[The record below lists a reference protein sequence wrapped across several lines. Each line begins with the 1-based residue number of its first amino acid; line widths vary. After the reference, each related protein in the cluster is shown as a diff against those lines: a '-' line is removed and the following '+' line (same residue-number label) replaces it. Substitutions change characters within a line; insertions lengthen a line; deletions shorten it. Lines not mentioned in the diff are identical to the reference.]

1 MENSYGQFHE
11 IMKKASYVRERVYEK
26 TETINPE
33 LKKYWEEYLSSDV
46 MERYVLNAN
55 SPFKYTLSTEEF
67 TYVEPENIEEL
78 FSIYQD
84 ITVENKN
91 SKNMVPSNYF
101 FSPFYNRCVCAC
113 LLYTSP
119 SPRD

>member
-1 MENSYGQFHE
+1 
-11 IMKKASYVRERVYEK
+11 
-26 TETINPE
+26 
-33 LKKYWEEYLSSDV
+33 

-84 ITVENKN
+84 ITVENKIQ
-91 SKNMVPSNYF
+91 KYG
-101 FSPFYNRCVCAC
+101 AIK
-113 LLYTSP
+113 LLFHHSTIVVFVQELSF
-119 SPRD
+119 